1 MTETNN
7 APAAE
12 EKTPVPAGTEEELRA
27 ELARVRGRNNTLRIV
42 AAVLLSLFIIL
53 AAVAFLVY
61 RKIAA
66 TKTAFEEAFQ
76 SLPPAADG
84 YQPETRTLPFGPPV
98 YSSTAMPA
106 STLGLFAGG
115 LPGGAAANF
124 DPAQGEQIVNAMSK
138 YADRPIVK
146 TFLADLKRNPDM
158 AAAFAA
164 SKGGNPVA
172 VVSAVQR
179 AKGMDKMIMQY
190 AARPEFLKLL
200 MEVMSDPDMK
210 PLMKNLPAGLG
221 MPSGMPQGA
230 AVPVQLPS
238 GFPPASSRP
247 ADENGDG
254 ELTFDPSVISGP
266 AKPAAARSKKTPPPV
281 DSGR

>member
-12 EKTPVPAGTEEELRA
+12 EKNPVPAKTEEELRA
-27 ELARVRGRNNTLRIV
+27 ELARVRSRNNALVIV

-53 AAVAFLVY
+53 AAVGFLVY

-84 YQPETRTLPFGPPV
+84 YQPETRTLPFGQRV
-98 YSSTAMPA
+98 YSSTAMPP

-115 LPGGAAANF
+115 LPGSGAGNF
-124 DPAQGEQIVNAMSK
+124 DPAQGEQLVNAMSK

-146 TFLADLKRNPDM
+146 AFLSDLKKNPDM

-164 SKGGNPVA
+164 SKGSNPVA
-172 VVSAVQR
+172 VVAAVQR

-200 MEVMSDPDMK
+200 MEVMNDPDMK
-210 PLMKNLPAGLG
+210 PLMKSLPGG
-221 MPSGMPQGA
+221 MGMLSGMPQGA
-230 AVPVQLPS
+230 AVPVQIPS
-238 GFPPASSRP
+238 GVLPASSRP
-247 ADENGDG
+247 DEGAGGG

-266 AKPAAARSKKTPPPV
+266 AKPAAVRSRKAPPPV
-281 DSGR
+281 DSDR